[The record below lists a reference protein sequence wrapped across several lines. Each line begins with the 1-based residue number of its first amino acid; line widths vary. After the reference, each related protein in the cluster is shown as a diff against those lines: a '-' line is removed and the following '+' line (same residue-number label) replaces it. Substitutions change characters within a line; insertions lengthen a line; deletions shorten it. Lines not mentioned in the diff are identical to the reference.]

1 MSAPAS
7 NKVSAHFTCPC
18 AQACKGTI
26 YETFKASLAVL
37 SMQTCKNL
45 SHIQVLVIYFIPTP
59 PIKLKLELQTGGRL
73 LIATHLDQSN
83 YPANQEQEAVNKYDL
98 TVFIRLFQGSSRPLK
113 DVHFQGHS
121 NFPVGPLNM
130 TAAPHPKIPM

>member
-18 AQACKGTI
+18 AQACKGTPP
-26 YETFKASLAVL
+26 
-37 SMQTCKNL
+37 
-45 SHIQVLVIYFIPTP
+45 IPTP
-59 PIKLKLELQTGGRL
+59 PIKLKLELQTGGRV
-73 LIATHLDQSN
+73 LIATHLNQSN
-83 YPANQEQEAVNKYDL
+83 YLANQEQEAVKKYDL

-121 NFPVGPLNM
+121 SFPVGPLNM
-130 TAAPHPKIPM
+130 TAAPHPKIPT